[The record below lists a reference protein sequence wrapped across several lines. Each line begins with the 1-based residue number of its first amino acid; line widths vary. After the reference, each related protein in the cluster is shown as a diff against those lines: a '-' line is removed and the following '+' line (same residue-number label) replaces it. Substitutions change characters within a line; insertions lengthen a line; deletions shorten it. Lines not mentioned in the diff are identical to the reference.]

1 MFRLAVTSSSFCQNR
16 DLLTRLKEEGLED
29 LKLNSSGDRLSR
41 PELVAM
47 LKDQTVAIVGTDT
60 VDDNL
65 LAQCPSLEMISKFG
79 VGIDNIDQEA
89 CTRRGVAVR
98 WTAGTNSRSVA
109 EQTLAFMI
117 FLFRNLHCTSRA
129 LRSGYWNKSGG
140 SQLSGKTVGILGV
153 GNVGRDL
160 VRLLQP
166 FGCRVIAND
175 LIDQPDFFEK
185 MHIESMTKSQI
196 YREADV
202 VTVHLPLDDSTRG
215 LVTKDT
221 FEAMKST
228 AFFINT
234 ARGGIVVQDDLKR
247 ALQSQ
252 AIAGAAIDVYESE
265 PPSDLELL
273 EQENLICT
281 PHIGGNAREAV
292 SNMGNAA
299 IDHVVDFL
307 DRKGVR

>member
-1 MFRLAVTSSSFCQNR
+1 
-16 DLLTRLKEEGLED
+16 
-29 LKLNSSGDRLSR
+29 
-41 PELVAM
+41 
-47 LKDQTVAIVGTDT
+47 
-60 VDDNL
+60 
-65 LAQCPSLEMISKFG
+65 
-79 VGIDNIDQEA
+79 
-89 CTRRGVAVR
+89 
-98 WTAGTNSRSVA
+98 
-109 EQTLAFMI
+109 
-117 FLFRNLHCTSRA
+117 

-140 SQLSGKTVGILGV
+140 SQLSGKTIGILGV

-185 MHIESMTKSQI
+185 MQIESMTKNQI
-196 YREADV
+196 YREADA
-202 VTVHLPLDDSTRG
+202 VTLHLPLDDSTRG
-215 LVTKDT
+215 LVTRDT

-247 ALQSQ
+247 ALRSQ

-281 PHIGGNAREAV
+281 PHVGGNAREAV

-307 DRKGVR
+307 DRNGVR

>member
-1 MFRLAVTSSSFCQNR
+1 MFRLAVTSNSFCQNR
-16 DLLTRLKEEGLED
+16 DLLARLKEVGLED
-29 LKLNSSGDRLSR
+29 LRLNSTGDRLAR
-41 PELVAM
+41 DELVAM

-89 CTRRGVAVR
+89 CTRRGIAIR
-98 WTAGTNSRSVA
+98 WTPGTNSRSVA
-109 EQTLAFMI
+109 EQTLGFMI
-117 FLFRNLHCTSRA
+117 FLFRNLHRTSRA

-140 SQLSGKTVGILGV
+140 TQLSGKTIGIIGV

-166 FGCRVIAND
+166 FACRIIAND
-175 LIDQPDFFEK
+175 LIDQPDFFAK
-185 MHIESMTKSQI
+185 MHIESMTKSQV
-196 YREADV
+196 YREADA
-202 VTVHLPLDDSTRG
+202 VTLHLPLDDSTRG
-215 LVTKDT
+215 LVARDT
-221 FEAMKST
+221 FETMKST

-234 ARGGIVVQDDLKR
+234 ARGGIVVQDDLKW
-247 ALQSQ
+247 ALRSQ

-265 PPSDLELL
+265 PPADLELL

-281 PHIGGNAREAV
+281 PHVGGNAREAV
-292 SNMGNAA
+292 FNMGNAA
-299 IDHVVDFL
+299 IGHVLDFL
-307 DRKGVR
+307 GRNGGR